1 MKIEKVALPA
11 GSLIAALPFTDHADA
26 FRTGVDPA
34 HIPDVDAF
42 ARAFVRQKPPAWIAA
57 AMRARDAIVGRLFG
71 LKTSPGGVMTSLNP
85 VRAFAPGEQHGIF
98 RVFAR
103 TDDEILFGEDDRHL
117 DFRVSLFYERA
128 GDDAFV
134 TVSTVVRFN
143 NALGRAYFF
152 PVRPVHGLVVPSMLR
167 RALQPGSGSTIS
179 SNLP

>member
-1 MKIEKVALPA
+1 MKIDKVALPA
-11 GSLIAALPFTDHADA
+11 GSLVAALPFTDHTDA
-26 FRTGVDPA
+26 FRAAVDPA
-34 HIPDVDAF
+34 RIPDVDAF
-42 ARAFVRQKPPAWIAA
+42 AQAFVRQKPPAWIAA
-57 AMRARDAIVGRLFG
+57 AMRARDAIVGTLFG
-71 LKTSPGGVMTSLNP
+71 LKTSPGGVMTS
-85 VRAFAPGEQHGIF
+85 RTSARSFAPGEQHGIF

-128 GDDAFV
+128 GDDASV

-179 SNLP
+179 SNVP